1 MSNPLTVTVDLSALG
16 MRYDEEGD
24 PAGRQSFE
32 DAVIEAAAAKLLSD
46 NKETRH
52 ALKERVQRI
61 RDEELRAAIA
71 SEVRA
76 AMDLPIQRTSQWGE
90 AKGDPVTIRELIR
103 LELEKFLSSSP
114 RGNDYRSSSDK
125 TPRNLDEMIREVANQ
140 ALRQEFET
148 EVREARKAVTEK
160 VTELALAATQR
171 LIAKPR

>member
-1 MSNPLTVTVDLSALG
+1 MSNPLTVTVDLAALG
-16 MRYDEEGD
+16 MRYDEDGD

-32 DAVIEAAAAKLLSD
+32 DAVIEAAAAKLLGD
-46 NKETRH
+46 AKELRQ

-71 SEVRA
+71 GEVRA

-90 AKGDPVTIRELIR
+90 AKGEAVTIRELIR
-103 LELEKFLSSSP
+103 LELEKFLSASP

-125 TPRNLDEMIREVANQ
+125 TPRNLDEMIREVANE
-140 ALRQEFET
+140 ALRKEFDT
-148 EVREARKAVTEK
+148 EVRAARKAVTDK

-171 LIAKPR
+171 LISK